1 MAVVVTVLPVLPGSV
16 TNLNRVIT
24 MKSLSDYKCE
34 SPAEA
39 LEAFEVAVRAQEM
52 RSAELEYLGKSG
64 FDVDAVRN
72 NYEGSRAEL
81 LTWLS

>member
-1 MAVVVTVLPVLPGSV
+1 
-16 TNLNRVIT
+16 
-24 MKSLSDYKCE
+24 MKSLVEYKCK
-34 SPAEA
+34 SPEEA

-64 FDVDAVRN
+64 FDADAVSS
-72 NYEGSRAEL
+72 NYAAARAVL